1 MKQAYCG
8 AAALLFAGSLC
19 TSSALLPTLT
29 GAIAVYN
36 FSSALNLVELNRFQD
51 MDKRQ
56 AILLELLRRHLL
68 RCDFLTPY
76 LRPSSLFLE
85 FTRLEFEDQ
94 GLVGAMWMS
103 PKPLWLC
110 RFDLAVYWKDVKLL
124 GEGEIT
130 AQGVF
135 RSLQDYRYTAIQAHI
150 RAPKPATVQVLDPN
164 LIDV

>member
-19 TSSALLPTLT
+19 TSSTVLPALT

-36 FSSALNLVELNRFQD
+36 FSCALNLVELNRFQD

-68 RCDFLTPY
+68 RCDSLTPY
-76 LRPSSLFLE
+76 LRPDSLFLE
-85 FTRLEFEDQ
+85 FIKLEFEDQ
-94 GLVGAMWMS
+94 GLVGAMWRS
-103 PKPLWLC
+103 TKPIWLC
-110 RFDLAVYWKDVKLL
+110 RFDLVMYWKDVRLL
-124 GEGEIT
+124 REGEIV

-135 RSLQDYRYTAIQAHI
+135 KSMQDYRYTAIQAHI
-150 RAPKPATVQVLDPN
+150 KAPKPATVQVLEPN
-164 LIDV
+164 LIDI